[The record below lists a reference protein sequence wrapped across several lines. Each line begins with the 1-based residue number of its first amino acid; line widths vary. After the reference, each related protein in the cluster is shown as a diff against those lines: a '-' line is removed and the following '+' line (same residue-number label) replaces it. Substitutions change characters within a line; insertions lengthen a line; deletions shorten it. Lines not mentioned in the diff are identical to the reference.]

1 VAADPGGDGMSR
13 NAKEWIT
20 GILLGIIFSIL
31 LAVKVMAAPVSDE
44 DVELIARTVQA
55 EAGNQDFT
63 GKRMVAAVILNR
75 VESKTFP
82 DDVEGVLSQ
91 KNQFSTFR
99 YLNSIKATDEDILAV
114 QMEIISRSDAE
125 IMFFRTGRFGTGSA
139 VAKVGDH
146 YFSKLK

>member
-1 VAADPGGDGMSR
+1 MSR
-13 NAKEWIT
+13 NVKEWLT

-99 YLNSIKATDEDILAV
+99 YLNSIKATDEDMLAV

>member
-1 VAADPGGDGMSR
+1 MSR

-44 DVELIARTVQA
+44 DVELIAKTVQA

-91 KNQFSTFR
+91 EHQFATYR
-99 YLNSIKATDEDILAV
+99 YLNKVSATDEDILAV

-125 IMFFRTGRFGTGSA
+125 IMFFRTGRFGTGCPT
-139 VAKVGDH
+139 AKVGDH

>member
-1 VAADPGGDGMSR
+1 MSR
-13 NAKEWIT
+13 NVKEWLT
-20 GILLGIIFSIL
+20 GILLGRIFSIL

-44 DVELIARTVQA
+44 DVELIAKTVQA

-82 DDVEGVLSQ
+82 DDVEAVLSQ
-91 KNQFSTFR
+91 EHQFSTFR
-99 YLNSIKATDEDILAV
+99 YLNSVKATDEDVLAV

>member
-1 VAADPGGDGMSR
+1 
-13 NAKEWIT
+13 
-20 GILLGIIFSIL
+20 
-31 LAVKVMAAPVSDE
+31 
-44 DVELIARTVQA
+44 VELIAKTVQA

-82 DDVEGVLSQ
+82 DDVEAVLSQ
-91 KNQFSTFR
+91 EHQFATFR
-99 YLNSIKATDEDILAV
+99 YLNSVKATDEDVLAV

-125 IMFFRTGRFGTGSA
+125 VMFFRTGRFGTGSA

>member
-1 VAADPGGDGMSR
+1 MKKSTR
-13 NAKEWIT
+13 EWLT
-20 GILLGIIFSIL
+20 GILLGIIFTIL

-44 DVELIARTVQA
+44 DVELIAKTVQA
-55 EAGNQDFT
+55 EAGNQDFI

-75 VESKTFP
+75 VESETFP
-82 DDVEGVLSQ
+82 DDVKAVLSQ

-99 YLNSIKATDEDILAV
+99 YLNSVKATDEDVLAV

-125 IMFFRTGRFGTGSA
+125 VMFFRTGRFGTGSA

>member
-1 VAADPGGDGMSR
+1 MSR

-44 DVELIARTVQA
+44 DVELIAKTVQA

-75 VESKTFP
+75 VESQTFP

-99 YLNSIKATDEDILAV
+99 YLNSIKATDEDVLAV
-114 QMEIISRSDAE
+114 QMELMSRSDPE
-125 IMFFRTGRFGTGSA
+125 VMFFRTGRFGTGSA

>member
-1 VAADPGGDGMSR
+1 MSR

-31 LAVKVMAAPVSDE
+31 LAVKVMAVPVSDE

-91 KNQFSTFR
+91 EHQFATYR
-99 YLNSIKATDEDILAV
+99 YLNKVSATDEDILAV

>member
-1 VAADPGGDGMSR
+1 MSR
-13 NAKEWIT
+13 NVKEWLT

-44 DVELIARTVQA
+44 DVELIAKTVQA
-55 EAGNQDFT
+55 EAGNQDFI

-82 DDVEGVLSQ
+82 DNVEAVLSQ
-91 KNQFSTFR
+91 ENQFSTFR
-99 YLNSIKATDEDILAV
+99 YLNSIKATDEDVLAV

>member
-1 VAADPGGDGMSR
+1 MSR
-13 NAKEWIT
+13 NVKEWLT

>member
-1 VAADPGGDGMSR
+1 MSR
-13 NAKEWIT
+13 NVKEWLT

-91 KNQFSTFR
+91 EHQFSTFR
-99 YLNSIKATDEDILAV
+99 YLNSVKATDEDILAV
-114 QMEIISRSDAE
+114 QMEIINRSDPE
-125 IMFFRTGRFGTGSA
+125 VMFFRTGRFGTGSA

>member
-1 VAADPGGDGMSR
+1 M
-13 NAKEWIT
+13 
-20 GILLGIIFSIL
+20 
-31 LAVKVMAAPVSDE
+31 
-44 DVELIARTVQA
+44 ELIARTVQA
-55 EAGNQDFT
+55 EAGNQDFI

-91 KNQFSTFR
+91 EHQFATYR
-99 YLNSIKATDEDILAV
+99 YLNKVSATDEDILAV

-125 IMFFRTGRFGTGSA
+125 VMFFRTGRFGTGCPT
-139 VAKVGDH
+139 AKVGDH

>member
-1 VAADPGGDGMSR
+1 MSR

-31 LAVKVMAAPVSDE
+31 LAVKVMAVPVSDE
-44 DVELIARTVQA
+44 DVELIAKTVQA

-82 DDVEGVLSQ
+82 DDVEAVLSQ

-99 YLNSIKATDEDILAV
+99 YLNSIKTTDEDVLAV
-114 QMEIISRSDAE
+114 QLEIINRSDAE

>member
-1 VAADPGGDGMSR
+1 MSR
-13 NAKEWIT
+13 NVKEWLT

-44 DVELIARTVQA
+44 DVELIAKTVQA

-99 YLNSIKATDEDILAV
+99 YLNSIKATDEDVLAV

>member
-1 VAADPGGDGMSR
+1 MSR
-13 NAKEWIT
+13 NVKEWLT

-44 DVELIARTVQA
+44 DVELIAKTVQA

-82 DDVEGVLSQ
+82 NDVESVLSQ
-91 KNQFSTFR
+91 EHQFSTYR
-99 YLNSIKATDEDILAV
+99 YLNKVSATDEDVLAV
-114 QMEIISRSDAE
+114 QMEIINRSDAE
-125 IMFFRTGRFGTGSA
+125 VMFFRTGRFGTGSA

>member
-1 VAADPGGDGMSR
+1 MSR
-13 NAKEWIT
+13 NVKEWLT

-44 DVELIARTVQA
+44 DVELIAKTVQA
-55 EAGNQDFT
+55 EAGNQDFI

-82 DDVEGVLSQ
+82 DNVEAVLSQ
-91 KNQFSTFR
+91 EHQFSTYR
-99 YLNSIKATDEDILAV
+99 YLNSVKATDEDILAV

-125 IMFFRTGRFGTGSA
+125 IMFFRTGRFGNGSA

>member
-1 VAADPGGDGMSR
+1 MNR
-13 NAKEWIT
+13 NAKEWLT

-99 YLNSIKATDEDILAV
+99 YLNSIKATDEDVLAV

>member
-1 VAADPGGDGMSR
+1 MKKSTR
-13 NAKEWIT
+13 EWLT

-44 DVELIARTVQA
+44 DVELIAKTVQA

-75 VESKTFP
+75 VESQTFP

-91 KNQFSTFR
+91 EHQFSTFR
-99 YLNSIKATDEDILAV
+99 YLNSIKATDEDVLAV
-114 QMEIISRSDAE
+114 QMELMSRSDPE
-125 IMFFRTGRFGTGSA
+125 VMFCRTGRFGTGSA

>member
-1 VAADPGGDGMSR
+1 VAADPGGDGMKKSTR
-13 NAKEWIT
+13 EWLT

-44 DVELIARTVQA
+44 DVELIAKTVQA

-63 GKRMVAAVILNR
+63 GKRMVATVILNR

>member
-1 VAADPGGDGMSR
+1 MKKSTQ
-13 NAKEWIT
+13 EWLT
-20 GILLGIIFSIL
+20 GIAIGIILSL
-31 LAVKVMAAPVSDE
+31 LFAVKVFAAPVSEE
-44 DVELIARTVQA
+44 DVELIAKTVQA

-82 DDVEGVLSQ
+82 DDVEEVLSQ
-91 KNQFSTFR
+91 EHQFSTFR
-99 YLNSIKATDEDILAV
+99 YLNSVKATDEDVLAV
-114 QMEIISRSDAE
+114 QMESISRSDAE
-125 IMFFRTGRFGTGSA
+125 VMFFRTGRFGTGSA

>member
-1 VAADPGGDGMSR
+1 MSR
-13 NAKEWIT
+13 NVKEWLT

-44 DVELIARTVQA
+44 DVELIAKTVQA

-99 YLNSIKATDEDILAV
+99 YLNSVKATDEDVLAV

>member
-1 VAADPGGDGMSR
+1 MKKSTQ
-13 NAKEWIT
+13 EWLT
-20 GILLGIIFSIL
+20 GIAIGIILSL
-31 LAVKVMAAPVSDE
+31 LFAVKVFAAPVSDE
-44 DVELIARTVQA
+44 DMELIAKTVQA

-82 DDVEGVLSQ
+82 DNVEAVLSQ
-91 KNQFSTFR
+91 EHQFSTYR
-99 YLNSIKATDEDILAV
+99 YLNKVNATNEDILAV

>member
-1 VAADPGGDGMSR
+1 MSR
-13 NAKEWIT
+13 NVKEWLT

-44 DVELIARTVQA
+44 DVELIAKTVQA

-75 VESKTFP
+75 VESQTFP

-91 KNQFSTFR
+91 EHQFSTFR
-99 YLNSIKATDEDILAV
+99 YLNSVKATDEDVLAV

-125 IMFFRTGRFGTGSA
+125 IMFFRTGRFGAGSA

>member
-1 VAADPGGDGMSR
+1 MSR

-31 LAVKVMAAPVSDE
+31 LAVKVMAAPVSEE
-44 DVELIARTVQA
+44 DVELIAKTVQA

-75 VESKTFP
+75 VESQTFP

-99 YLNSIKATDEDILAV
+99 YLNSIKATDEDVLAV
-114 QMEIISRSDAE
+114 QMELISRSDPE
-125 IMFFRTGRFGTGSA
+125 VMFFRTGRFGTGSA